1 MKKNLLFLIFSF
13 ISICAFSQSYTH
25 QDSLR
30 GTITLERAWWDLKYY
45 HLDIKVTPADSS
57 INGSVTVAYKVL
69 KPYQVMQIDLQA
81 PLKIKKVVDEAGNEL
96 PVKHNGNAHFITLKE
111 TQKKG
116 DFKSVVVYYGGR
128 PQIAIR
134 PPWDGGISW
143 DKDEEGND
151 FIHTNCQGIGASIW
165 WPNKDHMYDE
175 PDSLLMSVNV
185 PKDLMDVSNG
195 RLIKTDKLKDGTT
208 TYHWFVSNPLNNY
221 AVSIN
226 IANYKHF
233 SEVYKGEKG
242 DLDMDYYV
250 LPYNFKKAKKQF
262 KDAPRMME
270 AFEYWYGPYPF
281 YEDGYKLVE
290 VPSTG
295 MEHQS
300 AVTYGNRYANGYRG
314 KDASGT
320 GYGLKFDFIIIHES
334 GHEWFANSITYKDMA
349 DMWIHES
356 FTNYSESLFIEYFYG
371 KEAAQAYVRGNRRG
385 ISNDKPIIADYGVNA
400 KGSGDMY
407 PKGGNMLNTL
417 RTVINDDKVW
427 RSILRGLNETFYH
440 QTVETSQIENY
451 ISEKSGMELKPF
463 FDQYLRDTKIPT
475 LEYYQKDGQFFFRWG
490 NAVTGFDLPARV
502 LLDGKEVWIKPTKEW
517 GNIDMSTPFEHLE
530 MDPNIYAG
538 ILKITDY

>member
-1 MKKNLLFLIFSF
+1 MKNILLFLLFSF
-13 ISICAFSQSYTH
+13 ISISAFSQNYTH

-30 GTITLERAWWDLKYY
+30 GTITPERAWWDLKYY
-45 HLDIKVTPADSS
+45 HLDIKVTPSDSS
-57 INGSVTVAYKVL
+57 INGSVTIAYEVL
-69 KPYQVMQIDLQA
+69 QPYQIIQIDLQA
-81 PLKIKKVVDEAGNEL
+81 PLKIKKVIDDSGNEL
-96 PVKHNGNAHFITLKE
+96 VIEHDGNAHFVSLKE
-111 TQKKG
+111 EQKKG
-116 DFKSVVVYYGGR
+116 DLNRVVVYYGGR
-128 PQIAIR
+128 PKIAVR

-151 FIHTNCQGIGASIW
+151 IIHTNCQGIGASIW

-175 PDSLLMSVNV
+175 PDSVLMSVNV
-185 PKDLMDVSNG
+185 PKGLMDVSNG

-208 TYHWFVSNPLNNY
+208 TYHWFVSNPINNY
-221 AVSIN
+221 AVSLN

-233 SEVYKGEKG
+233 SEVYAGEKG
-242 DLDMDYYV
+242 NLDMDYYV
-250 LPYNFKKAKKQF
+250 LPYNLKKAKKQF
-262 KDAPRMME
+262 KDAARMME

-300 AVTYGNRYANGYRG
+300 AVTYGNRYTNGYRG
-314 KDASGT
+314 RDASGT
-320 GYGLKFDFIIIHES
+320 GYGMKFDFIIIHES

-371 KEAAQAYVRGNRRG
+371 KEAAQAYVRGTRRD
-385 ISNDKPIIADYGVNA
+385 IANNKPIIADYGVNA

-417 RTVINDDKVW
+417 RTVINDDEIW
-427 RSILRGLNETFYH
+427 RAILRGLNETFYH
-440 QTVETSQIENY
+440 QTVETSQIESY
-451 ISEKSGMELKPF
+451 ISQKSGIDLKPF
-463 FDQYLRDTKIPT
+463 FDQYLRDTKIPI
-475 LEYYQKDGQFFFRWG
+475 LEYYQKEGKLFFRWSNTVKDFG
-490 NAVTGFDLPARV
+490 LAARV
-502 LLDGKEVWIKPTKEW
+502 LLDNQEIWIQPKEEW
-517 GNIDMSTPFEHLE
+517 DSISISSPFQNLE

-538 ILKITDY
+538 ILETTNY